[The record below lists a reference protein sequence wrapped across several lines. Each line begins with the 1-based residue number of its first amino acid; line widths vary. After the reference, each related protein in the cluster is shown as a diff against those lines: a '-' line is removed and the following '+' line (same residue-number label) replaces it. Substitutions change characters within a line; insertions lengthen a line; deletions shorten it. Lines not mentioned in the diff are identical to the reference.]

1 MKKHET
7 LKCNDVAN
15 YFLILVDRDAGDLL
29 TQLKLQKLLYLAQGI
44 SLAIYD
50 KPLFNEEIEAWE
62 HGPVVRELRKV
73 YGAFGSDPLP
83 SPGEMDFD
91 IYTQQQKEL
100 IYKIYA
106 QYGEYTASSL
116 RNLTHEH
123 SIWKEAYKTD
133 EQIIIKDKIKYFF
146 KKLKQEGEIKD
157 NFLSISAKD
166 KDAIINAEDK
176 WWMNYDSGVP
186 SEDISKGIF

>member
-1 MKKHET
+1 MKKRET

-15 YFLILVDRDAGDLL
+15 YFLFLVARDPGDLI
-29 TQLKLQKLLYLAQGI
+29 TQLKLQKLLYFAQGI
-44 SLAIYD
+44 SLAIHD
-50 KPLFNEEIEAWE
+50 EPLFDEEIEAWE

-73 YGAFGSDPLP
+73 YGAFGRDSLP

-91 IYTQQQKEL
+91 VYTQQQKEL

-106 QYGEYTASSL
+106 QYGEHSAFYL

-123 SIWKEAYKTD
+123 SIWSDAYKNPD
-133 EQIIIKDKIKYFF
+133 QMISKKSIKEFF
-146 KKLKQEGEIKD
+146 KKLIQEGKIQD
-157 NFLSISAKD
+157 YSLLISAKD
-166 KDAIINAEDK
+166 KDDIIDAEDK

-186 SEDISKGIF
+186 SEDLSKSIF